1 MDIDGLEAGPELDWL
16 VLHHA
21 LDWKQGFP
29 ALGQAPYTCPGAD
42 GARVDA
48 PTLPP
53 VSTEIAEA
61 WRLVEHVEAR
71 RLGFS
76 LSHQPDAEEAQ
87 RWTARVWRDRPPAGV
102 ALAHAP
108 TAPWAIAR
116 AVLKAVQASLVVK
129 GFRPE

>member
-1 MDIDGLEAGPELDWL
+1 MDIDGLESGPELDWL

-29 ALGQAPYTCPGAD
+29 ALGQAPYSRPGD
-42 GARVDA
+42 GAERVEMPA
-48 PTLPP
+48 LPP
-53 VSTEIAEA
+53 VSTDIAEA

-76 LSHQPDAEEAQ
+76 LSRQPEAEATQ
-87 RWTARVWRDRPPAGV
+87 RWTARVWRDRPPIGEAV
-102 ALAHAP
+102 ASAP

-129 GFRPE
+129 GFGPG

>member
-29 ALGQAPYTCPGAD
+29 ALGQAPYTRPGD
-42 GARVDA
+42 GGERRDA
-48 PTLPP
+48 AALPP
-53 VSTEIAEA
+53 VSSDLAEA

-71 RLGFS
+71 GLGFS
-76 LSHQPDAEEAQ
+76 LSRQPEAEEAQ
-87 RWTARVWRDRPPAGV
+87 GWTARVWRDRPPAGEAV
-102 ALAHAP
+102 ASAP

-116 AVLKAVQASLVVK
+116 AVLKAVRASLVVK
-129 GFRPE
+129 GFRPD